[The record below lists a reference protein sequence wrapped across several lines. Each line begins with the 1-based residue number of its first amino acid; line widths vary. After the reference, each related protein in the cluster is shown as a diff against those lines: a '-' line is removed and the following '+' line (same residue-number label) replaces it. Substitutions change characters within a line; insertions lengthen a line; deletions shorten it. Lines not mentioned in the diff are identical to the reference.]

1 MSRLYGKHSLVS
13 VAPFV
18 EIGFATRKMQT
29 GRKYGLSN
37 DARNAE
43 LQRVETYIGI
53 ATDMLP

>member
-1 MSRLYGKHSLVS
+1 MSRLYGEDSPVS

-18 EIGFATRKMQT
+18 EIGFATRRMQM

-43 LQRVETYIGI
+43 VQIVEIYIGI
-53 ATDMLP
+53 ATEMLP

>member
-37 DARNAE
+37 DARYAE
-43 LQRVETYIGI
+43 VQKVETYIGI
-53 ATDMLP
+53 ATEMLP